1 MVVWHFLQ
9 DGKVMLLGKFQMSFV
24 FDPDSFTE
32 LIDFG
37 QQTVPQL
44 FKSLIVHA
52 YILLLLWVEV

>member
-1 MVVWHFLQ
+1 
-9 DGKVMLLGKFQMSFV
+9 MLLGKFQMSFV
-24 FDPDSFTE
+24 FDPDSFAE